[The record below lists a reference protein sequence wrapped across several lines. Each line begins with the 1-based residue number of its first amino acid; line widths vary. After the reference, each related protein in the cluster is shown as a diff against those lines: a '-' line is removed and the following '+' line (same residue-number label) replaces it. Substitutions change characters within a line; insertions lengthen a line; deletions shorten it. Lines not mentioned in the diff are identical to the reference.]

1 MRSRLSGIC
10 FMTVK
15 SLSTLAILLLLSP
28 IDGQL
33 NRASAANGSVTYTYD
48 ALGRVLSASYDTGV
62 IVIYAYDANGN
73 RTQQT
78 INVNTATLC
87 WNTTTGC
94 SPTSKTAVWD
104 QGLWN

>member
-1 MRSRLSGIC
+1 
-10 FMTVK
+10 MTVN
-15 SLSTLAILLLLSP
+15 SLSILAILLLLSL
-28 IDGQL
+28 IDGQMS
-33 NRASAANGSVTYTYD
+33 RAGAANGAVTYTYD

-78 INVNTATLC
+78 INVNTAILC
-87 WNTTTGC
+87 WDNTNPPC
-94 SPTSKTAVWD
+94 TSANVTKWD